1 MILEEIRS
9 HCLSLPGVTES
20 IKWEDHLCFCV
31 AEKMFLIVNP
41 DQFPISSS
49 FKTSVNKFDELIANE
64 GFIPAPYLARYK
76 WVHVDNIE
84 RFSIKE
90 WRDIIDMA
98 YQLVFDKLPLKKRKE
113 LSGEEI

>member
-1 MILEEIRS
+1 MALEDIRN

-31 AEKMFLIVNP
+31 AEKMFFIINP
-41 DQFPISSS
+41 DQFPVSCS
-49 FKTSVNKFDELIANE
+49 FKTSANKFDELITSE

-76 WVHVDNIE
+76 WVHLDNIE

-90 WRDIIDMA
+90 WKEIIDMA
-98 YQLVFDKLPLKKRKE
+98 YQLVFEKLPLKKKKQLNLE
-113 LSGEEI
+113 S